1 MMDIARLAVLN
12 VVGLIVLA
20 AFWRFVARDRLD
32 RDGFRRLLLV
42 VLSLI
47 FVGSLYLLFQDAR
60 SS

>member
-1 MMDIARLAVLN
+1 MDVARLAVLN
-12 VVGLIVLA
+12 VVGVIVLA
-20 AFWRFVARDRLD
+20 AFWHFVVRDRLE

-47 FVGSLYLLFQDAR
+47 FVGSLYLLIQDAR